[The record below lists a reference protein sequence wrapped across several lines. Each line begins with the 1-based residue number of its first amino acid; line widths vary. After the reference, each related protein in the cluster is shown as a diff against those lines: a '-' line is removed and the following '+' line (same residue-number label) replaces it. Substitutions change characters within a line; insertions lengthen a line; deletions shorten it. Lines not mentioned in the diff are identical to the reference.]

1 MKKLEYIK
9 PEMDVLDSEL
19 GVILCLSDINR
30 GVTSDDPEYDGDDI
44 GEAGSGQKP

>member
-19 GVILCLSDINR
+19 GVILCLSNINR
-30 GVTSDDPEYDGDDI
+30 GVDSDDDDYEDDDI
-44 GEAGSGQKP
+44 EPAGPGQKP

>member
-30 GVTSDDPEYDGDDI
+30 GVNSDDEDYEGDDI
-44 GEAGSGQKP
+44 ETAGPGQKP

>member
-19 GVILCLSDINR
+19 GVILCLSDIKR
-30 GVTSDDPEYDGDDI
+30 GVESEDEEYEGDDI
-44 GEAGSGQKP
+44 VPAGPGQKP